1 MKERFDMEILR
12 FIFSSF
18 WVFCGVV
25 ILIYTFGLS
34 VSMIIS
40 SFFRGDGNYSLIT
53 IGKGD
58 KPDENEPT
66 KPLDVDY
73 MTGKSNPRM
82 NNR

>member
-1 MKERFDMEILR
+1 MEILR

-18 WVFCGVV
+18 WIFCGSVV
-25 ILIYTFGLS
+25 LIYTFGLS

-58 KPDENEPT
+58 KSDEDVPT
-66 KPLDVDY
+66 KPIDVEY
-73 MTGKSNPRM
+73 MTGKSKSKM
-82 NNR
+82 NSK

>member
-1 MKERFDMEILR
+1 MEILR

-18 WVFCGVV
+18 WVFCGVIV
-25 ILIYTFGLS
+25 LIYTFGLS

-58 KPDENEPT
+58 KLNEDEPT
-66 KPLDVDY
+66 KPIDLEY
-73 MTGKSNPRM
+73 MTGKSSARM
-82 NNR
+82 DSK